1 MTNDAQRESLAYQRR
16 RRVAFGIVVVVVV
29 VAAVTWSIKI
39 KIKMKS
45 VAHIPH
51 VGSWG
56 GVRVSSTF
64 IEWFGLFAS
73 HRPLLG
79 ASPLRRPASVIA
91 GSSCEAEELHLQ
103 PPRVVKME
111 SYITIRHFV
120 S

>member
-16 RRVAFGIVVVVVV
+16 RRVAVGIVVVVV

-45 VAHIPH
+45 VSQIPH

-56 GVRVSSTF
+56 GARVSSTF
-64 IEWFGLFAS
+64 IERFGLFAS

-91 GSSCEAEELHLQ
+91 GSSCEDEELHLQ

-111 SYITIRHFV
+111 SYIIIRHFV